1 MPVNSYPSLTGAQE
15 LFASDSFVF
24 VIEKSVDVKITS
36 PKISFD

>member
-1 MPVNSYPSLTGAQE
+1 MPVNSYPSPTAAQE
-15 LFASDSFVF
+15 LFASGCFVF